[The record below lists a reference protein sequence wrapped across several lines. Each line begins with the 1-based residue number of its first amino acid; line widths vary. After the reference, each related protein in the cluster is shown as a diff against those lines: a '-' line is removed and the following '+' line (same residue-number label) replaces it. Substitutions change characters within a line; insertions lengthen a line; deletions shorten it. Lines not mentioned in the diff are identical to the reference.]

1 MLPDAIKGGVN
12 HSNFSLEMKKAE
24 NHTYCM
30 VRVIDNGNELLHVK
44 TAAFGFQAP
53 LRGGAQ
59 PQLLDGNEKG

>member
-1 MLPDAIKGGVN
+1 
-12 HSNFSLEMKKAE
+12 MKKAE

-53 LRGGAQ
+53 SRGGAQ

>member
-1 MLPDAIKGGVN
+1 
-12 HSNFSLEMKKAE
+12 
-24 NHTYCM
+24 M

-53 LRGGAQ
+53 SRGGGAQ